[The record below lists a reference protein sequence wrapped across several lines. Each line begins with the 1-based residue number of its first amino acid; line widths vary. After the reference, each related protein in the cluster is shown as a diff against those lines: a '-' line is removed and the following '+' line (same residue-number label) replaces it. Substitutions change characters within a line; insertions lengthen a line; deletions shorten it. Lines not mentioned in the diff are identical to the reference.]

1 MFNKPDFDKLINSAT
16 QTQVTQFN
24 LLLDR
29 LDTIINL
36 LTVQVSDQQVIIQ
49 KENTLMATIQDVQTA
64 VSNQS
69 TVEDSVVTLLNGINQ
84 QLKDAIASNN
94 PAALDAVV
102 ASITTNTTK
111 LSDAVTANTPVT
123 PTPATVTVVTPTA

>member
-1 MFNKPDFDKLINSAT
+1 
-16 QTQVTQFN
+16 
-24 LLLDR
+24 
-29 LDTIINL
+29 
-36 LTVQVSDQQVIIQ
+36 
-49 KENTLMATIQDVQTA
+49 MATIQDVQTA
-64 VSNQS
+64 VANQS

-102 ASITTNTTK
+102 ASITANTTK

-123 PTPATVTVVTPTA
+123 PTPATVAVVTPTA